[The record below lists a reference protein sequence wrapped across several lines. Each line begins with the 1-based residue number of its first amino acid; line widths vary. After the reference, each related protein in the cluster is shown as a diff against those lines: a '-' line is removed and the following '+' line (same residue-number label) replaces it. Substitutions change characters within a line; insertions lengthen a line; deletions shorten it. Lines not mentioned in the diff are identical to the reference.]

1 MGIGVRNMLI
11 IFEIGID
18 SLMLVGHPY
27 KKNKM
32 LQMHFFIHFFC
43 EVELTARNYS
53 MVLPGRGSDECCPYS

>member
-27 KKNKM
+27 KKNKI
-32 LQMHFFIHFFC
+32 LQMYFLSISF
-43 EVELTARNYS
+43 VR
-53 MVLPGRGSDECCPYS
+53 